1 MKHEFNFISN
11 LPLRTEEHT
20 RHFLNVFF
28 FFSRFLLSGFFFQ
41 DDLISARIYQ
51 SCHFA
56 CNNRHFTVNHEIL
69 LLSLLEGFS
78 GC

>member
-1 MKHEFNFISN
+1 MAFFKC
-11 LPLRTEEHT
+11 
-20 RHFLNVFF
+20 FL
-28 FFSRFLLSGFFFQ
+28 FLFTIFTFGIFFQ